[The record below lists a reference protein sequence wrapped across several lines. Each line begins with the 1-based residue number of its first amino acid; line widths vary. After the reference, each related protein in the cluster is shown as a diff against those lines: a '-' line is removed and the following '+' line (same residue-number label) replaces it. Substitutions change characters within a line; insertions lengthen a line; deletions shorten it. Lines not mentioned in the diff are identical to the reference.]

1 MKKRMAIFLSP
12 VGIAAL
18 FLAVQVRGSE
28 PGLATKPLDQVE
40 PRVPISAETTPG
52 DFDSLFKITW
62 PGTYF
67 LTGNITGVAGKSG
80 IEVAADDV
88 TIDLAGFELIGVI
101 GSLDGIH
108 VQPVRGF
115 TVSNGTVRDWGRIGV
130 DAGAAEDSQ
139 LIDLEMRGNEES
151 EFSLSS
157 TGSVRYPDEN
167 PLAFPGLRCNT
178 DSCPGGETGT
188 HSFLLSLPVSGPI
201 TSVAT
206 LFESIPNRLYVSKF
220 NPANDT
226 FWRWDGVNC
235 CQWNGVTGQPAT
247 CPPPVPDTA
256 CAPACFCV
264 NPGDGFMVTWNAS
277 SAYPIHGIDGPMTLN
292 LRAAGPGS
300 QTGYNLVSLPYCST
314 ITRASQL
321 RASIGPSV
329 TSVSRLN
336 CVSGTYTEYSGG
348 TFSDFPIV
356 PGEAYFIKM
365 NSTVNYT
372 TQYSTGCTASGCS
385 CGPDTTPCDDLDAC
399 TTNDACSAGLC
410 VGGPPPN
417 CNDGNVCTNDS
428 CVSAT
433 GCQNVNNTSV
443 CNDAS
448 ACTQTDTCSGG
459 TCVGSNPVVCT
470 ASDQCHDVG
479 TCDPPT
485 GLCSNPPKLDGTPC
499 SDGNP
504 CTVGETCQAGSC
516 LSSAAFGQA
525 SGSPVAAGTL
535 PTHVASGDWNE
546 DGELDLAVAS
556 YGTNDVR
563 ILLGTGAGE
572 FTPVAAVA
580 VGSGP
585 DYVTAGDW
593 NGDST
598 LDLVLS
604 NNLSHN
610 LTILIGDGAGGFSEA
625 VGSPIPVG
633 VNPNW
638 VAVGDW
644 NGDATLDLAVANA
657 NSQNVMILMGDGTGG
672 FTSIAPPI
680 ATGSLPYSIAV
691 GRYDADAN
699 LDLAVANQFSNTVT
713 ILLGNGAGGFS
724 PAGPSIAAGGHPCE
738 LAAGYLNA
746 DAHLDLAVANCDAD
760 QVVILLGNGAGGFSS
775 TGLPVVPRS
784 RSVVIGD
791 VNGDG
796 NADLALADQ
805 AANNIVILLGDGAG
819 GFSPGTGAPIAVG
832 AAPQSIAIGD
842 LNSDGRLD
850 LAVTN
855 LLSDNVTILL
865 NQLLGAPNGTACD
878 DGNACT
884 PDDRCVGGACQ
895 GGPLPVEVCDGLDN
909 DCDNL
914 FDNLVQPWT
923 AESDRAG
930 AHFAAAVASGRID
943 GDSYDDVV
951 VGAPDY
957 TGGGRVYVYKGSA
970 QGTATLLFTKDSPQ
984 PSAGFGSAVAVADVN
999 GDGFGDVIVGAP
1011 NYNDGGAGAGRVY
1024 VYFGDGSG
1032 GLLPGPTIVSGT
1044 PQPGAH
1050 LGFAVAAADVDGDG
1064 RSEVIAGAP
1073 DYTKPGLTNEGR
1085 VYVYRTPSTGSTTLT
1100 LLTSV
1105 DSDVAGARF
1114 GTSVAS
1120 AGRAS
1125 GTGDTT
1131 DDLIVGAPGHLSN
1144 QGATYVYF
1152 GPGLL
1157 LSSRW
1162 TATPTLVGAPRFG
1175 TQVALAGDVDGDGW
1189 TDVMATA
1196 PNYTG
1201 GAGINAGA
1209 VFFWRGSSS
1218 GLTPGQPFAWKIEG
1232 GAVGHGAGGI
1242 SIARAGSGNGDPYGD
1257 VVIGFKSYKNPLIDQ
1272 GRVYAY
1278 LGSPTGPSTALPWT
1292 ADGHQASAL
1301 FGTSVAGGDVNGDGY
1316 GDLIVGASFHDNGQ
1330 NDEGRVHVLLGS
1342 PTGRWVWGPIWYRDL
1357 DGDGHGDLAAST
1369 IACAVPSGYVAV
1381 SDDCDDN
1388 DASSFPGN
1396 VEFCDGNDVDNDCNG
1411 VPDWSQLAGTPELC
1425 NDLDDDCDGLP
1436 DNGFEGKGTPCDTGF
1451 PGVCGPGR
1459 YLCSDQGSL
1468 VCQSRGPG
1476 AEVCNNLLDD
1486 DCNGVVDNT
1495 TNVDG
1500 DPWNDCVDNCP
1511 GVIQVDQANSD
1522 GDAFGDVCDCDPTS
1536 AANGEAPEVA
1546 PPAES
1551 DPKLR
1556 LRRVGGVTSLTW
1568 MNDSPD
1574 GIEARFSLYR
1584 GYKSAG
1590 VPWDAA
1596 QPYNHDC
1603 MGQDV
1608 TTTMH
1613 GLTTGQDSVDPN
1625 IGTVFYYLVT
1635 RQGCIES
1642 IAGRDGNA
1650 NSSGV
1655 YGITGNSS
1663 SGSIPWA
1670 IKDRSSPTANSVCSG
1685 SFSSVGGDAAA
1696 IATQFAAAVNSA
1708 CNVGDP
1714 KASAAVVAGRPA
1726 EVKITL
1732 ITLAG
1737 VHEYKGPPVLYL
1749 NGSPVPVPVGGVS
1762 FRPGSTIRLLYGI
1775 PVPTD
1780 YHCPG
1785 GTHDRDGDRR
1795 EDSLDNCP
1803 DWCDSP
1809 SNCCDP
1815 QLNCD
1820 HLPAVQGDS
1829 DLPVPDGVG
1838 DPCDNCPLVPN
1849 VGQEDADGDGLGDA
1863 CDPDIDG
1870 DGVPQGNGTNLC
1882 TACPFQSCAAGVCT
1896 GNLILPCNDNCP
1908 FVANCDQADTGG
1920 TPGVGD
1926 ACEPGRR

>member
-1 MKKRMAIFLSP
+1 MKKRMAIFLSL

-28 PGLATKPLDQVE
+28 PGPAPEPLDQVE

-88 TIDLAGFELIGVI
+88 TIDLAGFELIGAI

-108 VQPVRGF
+108 VQQTRGL
-115 TVSNGTVRDWGRIGV
+115 TVSNGTVRGWGRIGV
-130 DAGAAEDSQ
+130 DARAAEDSQ
-139 LIDLEMRGNEES
+139 LIDLEAVGNEETGYA
-151 EFSLSS
+151 LGIGGAVRRSS
-157 TGSVRYPDEN
+157 SPGSSDEAL
-167 PLAFPGLRCNT
+167 LAFPGLRCKD
-178 DSCPGGETGT
+178 DSCPGAPTPY
-188 HSFLLSLPVSGPI
+188 SYLLSLPISGPI

-206 LFESIPNRLYVSKF
+206 LFQSIPNRLYVSKF

-235 CQWNGVTGQPAT
+235 CQWNGSIGGPTT
-247 CPPPVPDTA
+247 CPPPVPETA

-264 NPGDGFMVTWNAS
+264 NPGDGFMVTVTAPS
-277 SAYPIHGIDGPMTLN
+277 SYTIRGNDGSMTLN
-292 LRAAGPGS
+292 LRSAGPGS
-300 QTGYNLVSLPYCST
+300 LTGLNLVSLPYCST
-314 ITRASQL
+314 ITLASQL
-321 RASIGPSV
+321 RASIGPSAI
-329 TSVSRLN
+329 SVMRRN
-336 CVSGTYTEYSGG
+336 CLTGTYTVYSGG
-348 TFSDFPIV
+348 PSSNFAID

-365 NSTVNYT
+365 SSTVPYT
-372 TQYSTGCTASGCS
+372 TQYSTGCTASECP

-428 CVSAT
+428 CVSAS
-433 GCQNVNNTSV
+433 GCQHVNNTSV

-479 TCDPPT
+479 TCNPATGVCSNPAKPNGSTCNDGNGCTQTDTCSGGACVGSNPVVCTASDQCHAVGTCNPATGVCSNPAKPNGSTCNDGNGCTQTDTCSGGACVGSNPVVCTASDQCHAVGTCNPATGVCSNPAKPNGSTCTDGNGCTQTDTCSGGACVGSNPVVCTASDQCHAVGTCNPATGVCSNPAKPNGSTCTDGNGCTQTDTCSGGACVGSNPVVCTASDQCHDVGTCNPATGVCSNPAKPNGSTCNDGNGCTQTDMCSGGACVGSNPVVCTASDQCHDVGTCNPATGVCSNPAKPNGSTCNDGNGCTQTDTCSGGACVGSNPVVCTASDPCHDVGTCDTQT
-485 GLCSNPPKLDGTPC
+485 GLCSNPPKLDGAPC
-499 SDGNP
+499 SDGN
-504 CTVGETCQAGSC
+504 S
-516 LSSAAFGQA
+516 
-525 SGSPVAAGTL
+525 
-535 PTHVASGDWNE
+535 
-546 DGELDLAVAS
+546 
-556 YGTNDVR
+556 
-563 ILLGTGAGE
+563 
-572 FTPVAAVA
+572 
-580 VGSGP
+580 
-585 DYVTAGDW
+585 
-593 NGDST
+593 
-598 LDLVLS
+598 
-604 NNLSHN
+604 
-610 LTILIGDGAGGFSEA
+610 
-625 VGSPIPVG
+625 
-633 VNPNW
+633 
-638 VAVGDW
+638 
-644 NGDATLDLAVANA
+644 
-657 NSQNVMILMGDGTGG
+657 
-672 FTSIAPPI
+672 
-680 ATGSLPYSIAV
+680 
-691 GRYDADAN
+691 
-699 LDLAVANQFSNTVT
+699 
-713 ILLGNGAGGFS
+713 
-724 PAGPSIAAGGHPCE
+724 
-738 LAAGYLNA
+738 
-746 DAHLDLAVANCDAD
+746 
-760 QVVILLGNGAGGFSS
+760 
-775 TGLPVVPRS
+775 
-784 RSVVIGD
+784 
-791 VNGDG
+791 
-796 NADLALADQ
+796 
-805 AANNIVILLGDGAG
+805 
-819 GFSPGTGAPIAVG
+819 
-832 AAPQSIAIGD
+832 
-842 LNSDGRLD
+842 
-850 LAVTN
+850 
-855 LLSDNVTILL
+855 
-865 NQLLGAPNGTACD
+865 
-878 DGNACT
+878 CT
-884 PDDRCVGGACQ
+884 PNDHCVGGACQ

-909 DCDNL
+909 NCDNL

-957 TGGGRVYVYKGSA
+957 TGGGRVYAYKGSA

-1157 LSSRW
+1157 LASRW

-1468 VCQSRGPG
+1468 VCQGRGPG

-1737 VHEYKGPPVLYL
+1737 VHEYKGPPVLYV
-1749 NGSPVPVPVGGVS
+1749 NNSPNSVPVGGVS

-1785 GTHDRDGDRR
+1785 GIHDRDGDRR

-1849 VGQEDADGDGLGDA
+1849 VGQEDTDGDGLGDA

-1896 GNLILPCNDNCP
+1896 GSLMLPCNDNCP
-1908 FVANCDQADTGG
+1908 FVVNCDQADTGG